1 MPIDFWF
8 IKSEIPAIHVN
19 MIIESRDVV
28 FFEDI
33 FPYKREKDKT
43 SGKRTHEMAF
53 RDESPEEPIVNTE
66 IEPRR
71 S

>member
-1 MPIDFWF
+1 
-8 IKSEIPAIHVN
+8 

-28 FFEDI
+28 FFEDM
-33 FPYKREKDKT
+33 FPYKWEEDKT

-53 RDESPEEPIVNTE
+53 KDDSPKEPIVNAE
-66 IEPRR
+66 VEPRR